1 MPLNKLENFIKNY
14 EGRILYVNSNDLD
27 ATDSITN
34 QGNSL
39 AKPFKTIQRAV
50 LESARFSF
58 IPGENND
65 RNDRTTILVF
75 PGEHLID
82 NRPGWGIRKAG
93 VALAEAISPS
103 GVVRSPSSDVFNL
116 NLQTNFDLTQEDNIL
131 YKFNSVNGGIVLPR
145 GTSIIGLDL
154 RKTKI
159 RPKYVPNPTDENVPR
174 SAMFRVTGNCFF
186 WNFSFFDANST
197 ETVYTDNKV
206 FNVNSGNQAIPT
218 FSHHKL
224 TCFEYCDGVNI
235 PAGYDLTDLDMYYA
249 KLSNAFN
256 EGSGREVP
264 SAQKFPLLPEGFAKE
279 RSEWEI
285 VGAFGTD
292 PVQIT
297 DIYSGDRATPN
308 AVVTVTTST
317 PHNLTVDTP
326 IKIRGVN
333 VFDYNISTVVQSVPT
348 PTTFTYLL
356 QSVRN
361 DLPADP
367 GGAANVVIDT
377 DTVRGAS
384 PYIFNCSLRSV
395 WGLNGMHTDG
405 SKASGFRSMVV
416 AQFTAISLQKD
427 DRAFVKYDPFS
438 KTYLGI
444 PITRSTGSKLSS
456 ESASTNSSTVYH
468 LDADAV
474 YRRGWETAHIKCS
487 NDAIIQVVS
496 VFAIGF
502 NGHFVAESGG
512 DQSITNSNSNFGQF
526 SLLASGFKKEAF
538 TKDNYGYITSIITP
552 KAITASEQTTDWMTI
567 DINLTS
573 NVGISSHVY
582 LFGFKTLDNPP
593 PSVVSGAKIGA
604 RKNEKL
610 YLTLPGVGQTVT
622 SGTILMS
629 DNVISPTSLWI
640 DGFSSSE
647 KEYKIS
653 VYATAPKYDTL
664 YTSAIH
670 RLQTGEKI
678 IFVSDTGELPDN
690 IKQGTVYYA
699 IRGSGFQTT
708 ELRVATS
715 LTNAVNGV
723 GINVSGGANLKVIS
737 RVIDKDSGEIGSP
750 IQYDPNNSNWFIH
763 LDPTNTIYPNVV
775 SLGTAGF
782 DNEPRT
788 EATYV
793 SRIPDSRSLDERLYK
808 VRIVIPK
815 EAPNAKDPSEGF
827 VIQESNK
834 TGALETSEFTLS
846 NIGLNNFD
854 YKRNYRFINICSE
867 SNNVVTVRTEKPH
880 KLNIGDR
887 IFIKNVKS
895 SSNTTGLDNKGYNG
909 DFTVA
914 SVVNHKEFTYST
926 TDVYGIQHNVGVF
939 TAPTGKTRDW
949 PRIERNDLQSN
960 FYIYRVETI
969 SQYIFNAQDGVY
981 HAYVLKADLPVPN
994 HFTDYKYSQNV
1005 VDLYPQQ
1012 DRDNINDNPQS
1023 TYSFAKSSPLGDVVT
1038 NDLKKSLTREA
1049 LDSLIKSFGEG
1060 LIVSSATDPVN
1071 GISNVTFAR
1080 EHGLGGIVGYASLNP
1095 GSGFTNG
1102 TYYNVRLT
1110 NTDNTWNGA
1119 TATVVVSGGTITSL
1133 QITDNGCG
1141 YVSGQTLRVEG
1152 FSPATITLSSAVITS
1167 AVNNVIQFSGIGTAS
1182 DNLLRIQ
1189 SVLSPTQIAVAK
1201 TAGDP
1206 RIETGQYAIQVGPS
1220 AITSSTQ
1227 RSSVTGITTFTFE
1240 FGHGLIIG
1248 NKFKVV
1254 ADSFSASN
1262 NLGDYI
1268 VREVVGVNTFTAITN
1283 RSFDNAVRI
1292 LKYGINSNDVISNSA
1307 NENIGSRG
1315 HHFYDKEYAV
1325 LSENISATD
1334 TSGTATFAISIPN
1347 SGISTTTRFDLG
1359 SYIMIDSEILRISS
1373 STLSGSANNKITAI
1387 RGYFGTTKD
1396 THGVGS
1402 LIRKIKPIPIELRR
1416 PSILRASGHT
1426 FEYLGYGPGNYST
1439 GLPQI
1444 QVKTLSEREDFLAQ
1458 SQEKSGG
1465 SALYTG
1471 MNSDGDFFIGN
1482 TKYSAQS
1489 GEETS
1494 FDIPVAT
1501 VTGQDPTRLSALF
1514 DETIIRER
1522 IVVEGGKSKQIL
1534 SQFDGPVNFSENVIF
1549 NSEQLKINALLV
1561 TSGLVK
1567 FNNLEQSTAINNG
1580 AVVVRGGVGILKN
1593 LNVGQDFRVY
1603 GKTVFEGAVT
1613 FNAGLI
1619 PETVESAYIGVS
1631 TLPWASAWIAG
1642 VGIAT
1647 QGVPGGLE
1655 DQDRTITGLTG
1666 NLILNSS
1673 SGITSITDNLEVGQT
1688 LLIKGDTRLQG
1699 KLQVD
1704 TGIIPD
1710 SNEGAYLGT
1719 ATTSFSEAH
1728 IAEINLG
1735 VGQTSKINTRSGR
1748 LFLDSAAGIVEIND
1762 AVEIQETLKV
1772 SGGTLFTGAAV
1783 FENNIL
1789 PHTETTTSNPTI
1801 GTLTKKFSAAHI
1813 DEIQIGYTDSN
1824 TIDTAS
1830 GQLTLGSAN
1839 NQTTIK
1845 TRLTV
1850 DQTSIFTGIVTVT
1863 DGIVP
1868 STSNGC
1874 GIGLSTRRFSE
1885 AHIDNVRIAYNDS
1898 SEIDTRVGPL
1908 YLDSAEGTVIVDD
1921 HLDVNQTLNVDGRTY
1936 LAGLTTVATGLVP
1949 HQDEGAYLGTA
1960 SLPFSEAWIGEIAI
1974 ATGANTDQN
1983 DRTIKTVSGRLF
1995 LDSFEGTVEIDD
2007 HLDVNQTLNVD
2018 GQVYLSGITSV
2029 RSGIFPHQDFGCAV
2043 GSESRRFSESYIGN
2057 LKLAVGNS
2065 GNNNNTVTTTSGIL
2079 YLDSF
2084 DNMVITDANST
2095 INNNLVVEGTS
2106 HFAGLTTV
2114 ASGLFPFQDT
2124 VGSLGSADKRFGNA
2138 WIGKLKFS
2146 TDDYKDNGV
2155 TTTEGDLYLNSSNGT
2170 VDVED
2175 NLIVR
2180 ETLTV
2185 DSTSKFKGVAT
2196 VDIGISPDTSKGAYV
2211 GTPSLPFSD
2220 AHIGNIQIAYGVNG
2234 ISEDDD
2240 NLISTVS
2247 GNLKLNS
2254 STGKVSIVND
2264 LEINSNFRSV
2274 GFATFVSNVYFAED
2288 ISPTTNERCSLGTA
2302 ERGWSSAYIDEIVID
2317 ENKITTTVTGA
2328 GSGQNLVLGASSEI
2342 VDVENNLLVRERLT
2356 INNTSLLKGIATLE
2370 IGISPDTSKGAYVGT
2385 PSLPFSDA
2393 HIGNVRIAYGSDG
2406 SANDDDNLISTS
2418 SSDLKLDSSA
2428 GKVSIVNDLE
2438 INRNFRS
2445 VGISTFT
2452 NNVHFGQDIS
2462 PTTNELCSLG
2472 TAERNWSA
2480 AYIDEVLID
2489 VNEVTTTLTGSGSG
2503 QNLKLNASSQLVTT
2517 DYDFSV
2523 GRNLTVTGTSAFTNK
2538 LSLGNNI
2545 HPTTTNG
2552 ASLGESDKVF
2562 SVAYIDK
2569 LVLDGSTVT
2578 TTAGNN
2584 LVLSAN
2590 TGAVVFD
2597 VHTQLGIST
2606 FIDNVTL
2613 RGLDKTFIVRNN
2625 SGIEKFKVE
2634 STEGN
2639 TVTQGTL
2646 ECKTT
2651 TTTRN
2656 LTVTGQN
2663 NSTTHATIGSA
2674 SVRTPSTS
2682 TTTGSLVVYGGLG
2695 VESGNVNVSGS
2706 VNVGTN
2712 LGVTGTSSFTG
2723 TATFTGLLRANGGIQ
2738 GTISLANK
2746 ATNVVGS
2753 SNCIPFNTGT
2763 DITTTSSNL
2772 QFVNTA
2778 TPELRVA
2785 GDIIAFY
2792 GSSSD
2797 DRLKENRKKL
2807 NNALDKVLSL
2817 NGFTYT
2823 WNEKA
2828 ISLGFDETQTCVG
2841 VSAQEVQKVL
2851 PEAVIERE
2859 LNGESILL
2867 VKYEKIVPL
2876 LVEAIKELNEKV
2888 ERLQSLLD
2896 K

>member
-50 LESARFSF
+50 IESARFSF

-65 RNDRTTILVF
+65 RNDRTTILVY
-75 PGEHLID
+75 PGDHVID
-82 NRPGWGIRKAG
+82 NRPGWGIRKSG
-93 VALAEAISPS
+93 ISLAEAVSPS
-103 GVVRSPSSDVFNL
+103 GAIVSPASDVFNL
-116 NLQTNFDLTQEDNIL
+116 NLQTNFDITQEDNIL
-131 YKFNSVNGGIVLPR
+131 YKFNSVHGGVILPR

-159 RPKYVPNPTDENVPR
+159 RPKYVPNPTDEDVPN
-174 SAMFRVTGNCFF
+174 SAFFRVTGNCFF
-186 WNFSFFDANST
+186 WNFSFFDADAA
-197 ETVYTDNKV
+197 ELVYTDNKI
-206 FNVNSGNQAIPT
+206 FNTNSGNQAIPT

-235 PAGYDLTDLDMYYA
+235 PPGYDLTDLDIFYA

-264 SAQKFPLLPEGFAKE
+264 SAQKFPLLPEGFSKV

-292 PVQIT
+292 PVLIS
-297 DIYSGDRATPN
+297 DIFSGDRATPS
-308 AVVTVTTST
+308 AIVSVTTTT
-317 PHNLTVDTP
+317 PHGLTVDTP

-348 PTTFTYLL
+348 PTTFTYVL

-367 GGAANVVIDT
+367 GGSANVVIDT
-377 DTVRGAS
+377 DTVKGAS

-395 WGLNGMHTDG
+395 WGLNGMLTDG
-405 SKASGFRSMVV
+405 SRASGFRSMVV

-427 DRAFVKYDPFS
+427 DRAFVKYDSFS

-444 PITRSTGSKLSS
+444 PISRSTGTKLSS
-456 ESASTNSSTVYH
+456 ESASTNSATVYH

-474 YRRGWETAHIKCS
+474 YRQGWETSHIKCS

-526 SLLASGFKKEAF
+526 SLVASGFKKEAF

-573 NVGISSHVY
+573 NIGISSHVY

-604 RKNEKL
+604 RKDEKL

-629 DNVISPTSLWI
+629 DNSVSSTSLYI
-640 DGFSSSE
+640 QGETSFE
-647 KEYKIS
+647 KEYKIGTLAS
-653 VYATAPKYDTL
+653 APNYDTL
-664 YTSAIH
+664 LTTTLH
-670 RLQTGEKI
+670 KLQTGEKI
-678 IFVSDTGELPDN
+678 VFISDSGELPDK
-690 IKQGTVYYA
+690 ISQGTIYYA

-708 ELRVATS
+708 ELKVATS
-715 LTNAVNGV
+715 FTNAINGV
-723 GINVSGGANLKVIS
+723 AINVSGGANLKVIS
-737 RVIDKDSGEIGSP
+737 RVIDKESGELGSP

-763 LDPTNTIYPNVV
+763 LNIDNTIYPNVV
-775 SLGTAGF
+775 SLGTVGF

-788 EATYV
+788 EATFV
-793 SRIPDSRSLDERLYK
+793 TRIPDSRSLDERLYK

-815 EAPNAKDPSEGF
+815 EAPNAKGPSEGF

-834 TGALETSEFTLS
+834 TGTRETSEFTLS

-854 YKRNYRFINICSE
+854 YKRNYRFISNCSE
-867 SNNVVTVRTEKPH
+867 TGKVVTITTEKPH
-880 KLNIGDR
+880 KLQSGDR
-887 IFIKNVKS
+887 VLIKNITS
-895 SSNTTGLDNKGYNG
+895 SENTGGLDNKAFNG
-909 DFTVA
+909 DFIV
-914 SVVNHKEFTYST
+914 SSIINYKQFTYST
-926 TDVYGIQHNVGVF
+926 TDVFGLEHTVGTF
-939 TAPTGKTRDW
+939 IPPTQKTIDW

-960 FYIYRVETI
+960 FYVYRVETI
-969 SQYIFNAQDGVY
+969 SPYIFNAQDGVY

-994 HFTDYKYSQNV
+994 HFTNYKYSQNV

-1012 DRDNINDNPQS
+1012 DRDNVNDNPQS
-1023 TYSFAKSSPLGDVVT
+1023 TYSFAKSSPIGDVVT
-1038 NDLKKSLTREA
+1038 NDLKKSLTRES
-1049 LDSLIKSFGEG
+1049 LDSLLKSFGEG
-1060 LIVSSATDPVN
+1060 LVVSSATNPVA
-1071 GISNVTFAR
+1071 GISNITFTR
-1080 EHGLGGIVGYASLNP
+1080 EHGLNGIVGYSTFS
-1095 GSGFTNG
+1095 SGTAFTNG
-1102 TYYNVRLT
+1102 TYYNVRLL
-1110 NTDNTWNGA
+1110 NTDNTWQGA
-1119 TATVVVSGGTITSL
+1119 TATVVISGGKITSL
-1133 QITDNGCG
+1133 DVTDSGCG
-1141 YVSGQTLRVEG
+1141 YISGQTLRVEG
-1152 FSPATITLSSAVITS
+1152 FSPSTITLSSAVITT

-1182 DNLLRIQ
+1182 DSLLRVE

-1206 RIETGQYAIQVGPS
+1206 KIETGQYAVQVGPS
-1220 AITSSTQ
+1220 VITSTTQ
-1227 RSSVTGITTFTFE
+1227 YSSVTGITTFTFAL
-1240 FGHGLIIG
+1240 GHGLLVG
-1248 NKFKVV
+1248 NKFKVT

-1268 VREVVGVNTFTAITN
+1268 VREVVGVNTFTALTN
-1283 RSFDNAVRI
+1283 TSFSNAVRI
-1292 LKYGINSNDVISNSA
+1292 LKYGINSNDVISNAA

-1315 HHFYDKEYAV
+1315 YHFYDKEYAI
-1325 LSENISATD
+1325 LSETISATEA
-1334 TSGTATFAISIPN
+1334 SGTATFAISVPN

-1359 SYIMIDSEILRISS
+1359 SYIMVDSEIMRISS
-1373 STLSGSANNKITAI
+1373 STLSGSGNNKITAI

-1396 THGVGS
+1396 SHGTGS
-1402 LIRKIKPIPIELRR
+1402 LIKKIRPIPIELRR

-1444 QVKTLSEREDFLAQ
+1444 QVKTLTEREDFLAQ
-1458 SQEKSGG
+1458 SQERLGG

-1489 GEETS
+1489 GEEQS

-1501 VTGQDPTRLSALF
+1501 VTGQDASRLSALF
-1514 DETIIRER
+1514 DEIIIRER

-1549 NSEQLKINALLV
+1549 NSQQIKINALLV

-1567 FNNLEQSTAINNG
+1567 FNNIEQSTAINNG
-1580 AVVVRGGVGILKN
+1580 ALVVRGGVGILKN

-1603 GKTVFEGAVT
+1603 GNTVFEGPVV
-1613 FNAGLI
+1613 FNSGLI
-1619 PETVESAYIGVS
+1619 PETVESAYIGLS
-1631 TLPWASAWIAG
+1631 TLPWASAFIAG

-1647 QGVPGGLE
+1647 EGFPGGTE
-1655 DQDRTITGLTG
+1655 DNDRTITGLTG

-1688 LLIKGDTRLQG
+1688 LLVKGDTRLQG

-1704 TGIIPD
+1704 IGIIPD

-1719 ATTSFSEAH
+1719 ATTSFTEAH

-1748 LFLDSAAGIVEIND
+1748 LFLDSAAGFVEIND
-1762 AVEIQETLKV
+1762 DVEIEKTLKV
-1772 SGGTLFTGAAV
+1772 FGGTTVNGAAI
-1783 FENNIL
+1783 FASNIL
-1789 PHTETTTSNPTI
+1789 PATETTTSNASLGNTS
-1801 GTLTKKFSAAHI
+1801 KKFSAGYI
-1813 DEIQIGYTDSN
+1813 DEIQIGHTNSN

-1830 GQLTLGSAN
+1830 GELTLSSAN
-1839 NQTTIK
+1839 DQTTIK
-1845 TRLTV
+1845 TKLTV
-1850 DQTSIFTGIVTVT
+1850 EKDSILTGIVSFTNGVF
-1863 DGIVP
+1863 P
-1868 STSNGC
+1868 TSNLGC
-1874 GIGLSTRRFSE
+1874 AIGGENKRFTE
-1885 AHIDNVRIAYNDS
+1885 AHIDNVRIGVSAVN
-1898 SEIDTRVGPL
+1898 EIDTRNGRL
-1908 YLDSAEGTVIVDD
+1908 ILDSSDGTVEVDD
-1921 HLDVNQTLNVDGRTY
+1921 NLDVNLTLNVDGRSY

-1974 ATGANTDQN
+1974 ATGADTDQN
-1983 DRTIKTVSGRLF
+1983 DRTIKTVTGKLY
-1995 LDSFEGTVEIDD
+1995 LDSSDGTVEVDD
-2007 HLDVNQTLNVD
+2007 NLDVNLTLNVD
-2018 GQVYLSGITSV
+2018 GDAYLSGITTV
-2029 RSGIFPHQDFGCAV
+2029 KLGLYPHQNLGV
-2043 GSESRRFSESYIGN
+2043 GLGTETRRFSDAYIGN
-2057 LKLAVGNS
+2057 LKLAVGTASLTNDE
-2065 GNNNNTVTTTSGIL
+2065 NTITTRTGTL
-2079 YLDSF
+2079 YLDSS
-2084 DNMVITDANST
+2084 DNLVTIDANS
-2095 INNNLVVEGTS
+2095 IIKSNLKVEGQT
-2106 HFAGLTTV
+2106 HLVGLTTV
-2114 ASGLFPFQDT
+2114 AGGLVPLQNT
-2124 VGSLGSADKRFGNA
+2124 VGFLGTSDLRFGNA

-2146 TDDYKDNGV
+2146 TDDYNDGGI

-2185 DSTSKFKGVAT
+2185 DSTSKFKGIAT

-2211 GTPSLPFSD
+2211 GTPTLPFSD

-2234 ISEDDD
+2234 IADDDD
-2240 NLISTVS
+2240 NLISTAS
-2247 GNLKLNS
+2247 GDLKLNS
-2254 STGKVSIVND
+2254 FTRKVSIVND
-2264 LEINSNFRSV
+2264 LEINRNFRNV
-2274 GFATFVSNVYFAED
+2274 GFATFVSNVYFTED

-2302 ERGWSSAYIDEIVID
+2302 E
-2317 ENKITTTVTGA
+2317 
-2328 GSGQNLVLGASSEI
+2328 
-2342 VDVENNLLVRERLT
+2342 
-2356 INNTSLLKGIATLE
+2356 KG
-2370 IGISPDTSKGAYVGT
+2370 
-2385 PSLPFSDA
+2385 
-2393 HIGNVRIAYGSDG
+2393 
-2406 SANDDDNLISTS
+2406 
-2418 SSDLKLDSSA
+2418 
-2428 GKVSIVNDLE
+2428 
-2438 INRNFRS
+2438 
-2445 VGISTFT
+2445 
-2452 NNVHFGQDIS
+2452 
-2462 PTTNELCSLG
+2462 
-2472 TAERNWSA
+2472 WSA
-2480 AYIDEVLID
+2480 AYIDEIIID
-2489 VNEVTTTLTGSGSG
+2489 VNEIITTVDGSGNG
-2503 QNLKLNASSQLVTT
+2503 QDLDLNASSGLVKT
-2517 DYDFSV
+2517 DYDLSV
-2523 GRNLTVTGTSAFTNK
+2523 GRDLSVTGISSFTGK
-2538 LSLGNNI
+2538 LNLKNGANI
-2545 HPTTTNG
+2545 RPEVTTG

-2562 SVAYIDK
+2562 SAAYIDN
-2569 LVLDGSTVT
+2569 LILDGSTIT
-2578 TTAGNN
+2578 TTVGNN
-2584 LVLSAN
+2584 LTLSAN
-2590 TGAVVFD
+2590 TGGVVLN
-2597 VHTQLGIST
+2597 VPTQLGIST
-2606 FIDNVTL
+2606 FVDNVTL

-2625 SGIEKFKVE
+2625 AGTQKFSIE
-2634 STEGN
+2634 SNEGN
-2639 TVTQGTL
+2639 TVTEGTL

-2651 TTTRN
+2651 TYTRQLQVN
-2656 LTVTGQN
+2656 GQN
-2663 NSTTHATIGSA
+2663 NTTSHVTIGSNTIK
-2674 SVRTPSTS
+2674 TPSTS
-2682 TTTGSLVVYGGLG
+2682 STTGSLVVFGGVG
-2695 VESGNVNVSGS
+2695 VGENINVGGNVNVT
-2706 VNVGTN
+2706 TN
-2712 LGVTGTSSFTG
+2712 LSVTGTSAFTG
-2723 TATFTGLLRANGGIQ
+2723 NATFTGLIRANGGVQ
-2738 GTISLANK
+2738 GTCSLATK
-2746 ATNVVGS
+2746 ATNIVGS
-2753 SNCIPFNTGT
+2753 TGCIPFNTGT
-2763 DITTTSSNL
+2763 DITTTSNNL
-2772 QFVNTA
+2772 QFINSS

-2797 DRLKENRKKL
+2797 DKLKENKTIL

-2817 NGFTYT
+2817 SGFTYT

-2828 ISLGFDETQTCVG
+2828 VSLGFNKSDICVG

-2851 PEAVIERE
+2851 PEAVVERE
-2859 LNGESILL
+2859 LNGENILV

-2876 LVEAIKELNEKV
+2876 LIEAIKELNEKV

>member
-27 ATDSITN
+27 ATDSVTN

-75 PGEHLID
+75 PGDHVID

-93 VALAEAISPS
+93 VSLAEAISPS
-103 GVVRSPSSDVFNL
+103 GVVRTPASDVFDL
-116 NLQTNFDLTQEDNIL
+116 SLESNFDLTQEDNIL
-131 YKFNSVNGGIVLPR
+131 YKFNSINGGVILPR

-159 RPKYVPNPTDENVPR
+159 RPKYIPNPTDPDVPN
-174 SAMFRVTGNCFF
+174 SAIFRVTGNCFF
-186 WNFSFFDANST
+186 WNFTFFDANPA
-197 ETVYTDNKV
+197 ETVYTDHQI
-206 FNVNSGNQAIPT
+206 FDGNSGNQSIPT

-224 TCFEYCDGVNI
+224 TCFEYADGVNI
-235 PAGYDLTDLDMYYA
+235 PPGYDLTDLDIFYA

-256 EGSGREVP
+256 EASGREVP

-308 AVVTVTTST
+308 AIVNVTTST
-317 PHNLTVDTP
+317 PHGLTVDTP

-395 WGLNGMHTDG
+395 YGLNGMHTDG

-456 ESASTNSSTVYH
+456 ESASTNSDTVYH

-474 YRRGWETAHIKCS
+474 YRTGWETSHIKCS

-502 NGHFVAESGG
+502 NSHFVALSGG

-526 SLLASGFKKEAF
+526 SLLADGFKKEAF

-552 KAITASEQTTDWMTI
+552 KAVTASEQTTDWMTL
-567 DINLTS
+567 DIELTS
-573 NVGISSHVY
+573 NIGISSHLY
-582 LFGFKTLDNPP
+582 LFGFKTLDNLP

-604 RKNEKL
+604 RKNEQL
-610 YLTLPGVGQTVT
+610 YLTLPGVAQTVT
-622 SGTILMS
+622 SGTILMT
-629 DNVISPTSLWI
+629 DNTIGPLNPGLVGAGLPSPWI
-640 DGFSSSE
+640 DGSNSYQ
-647 KEYKIS
+647 KEYSIAT
-653 VYATAPKYDTL
+653 YAVAPNYNTL
-664 YTSAIH
+664 YTSTIH
-670 RLQTGEKI
+670 KIQTGEKI
-678 IFVSDTGELPDN
+678 IFISDTGELPDN
-690 IKQGTVYYA
+690 IESGTVYYA

-708 ELRVATS
+708 ELKVATS
-715 LTNAVNGV
+715 LTNAINGV
-723 GINVSGGANLKVIS
+723 SINVSGGANLKVIS
-737 RVIDKDSGEIGSP
+737 RVIDKESGDLGSP
-750 IQYDPNNSNWFIH
+750 IQYDPINSNWFIH
-763 LDPTNTIYPNVV
+763 VDPANTIYPNLVI
-775 SLGTAGF
+775 LGTEGF

-815 EAPNAKDPSEGF
+815 EAPNAKAPSEGF
-827 VIQESNK
+827 VIQETNK
-834 TGALETSEFTLS
+834 TGALETSEFTLT

-854 YKRNYRFINICSE
+854 YKRNYKFIAECSE
-867 SNNVVTVRTEKPH
+867 ANDIVSVRTEKPH
-880 KLNIGDR
+880 KLNVGDR
-887 IFIKNVKS
+887 VFIKNVKS
-895 SSNTTGLDNKGYNG
+895 STNTEGYDNKGYNG
-909 DFTVA
+909 DFIVA
-914 SVVNHKEFTYST
+914 SVVDHKNFTYST
-926 TDVYGIQHNVGVF
+926 TDIFGIEHNVGIF
-939 TAPTGKTRDW
+939 TDPTEKTRDW

-960 FYIYRVETI
+960 LYVYRVETI
-969 SQYIFNAQDGVY
+969 SPYKFNAQDGVY
-981 HAYVLKADLPVPN
+981 HAYVLKADLATQN
-994 HFTDYKYSQNV
+994 HFTNYKYSQNV

-1012 DRDNINDNPQS
+1012 DRDNVDDNPPA
-1023 TYSFAKSSPLGDVVT
+1023 TFSFAKSSPIGDVVT

-1049 LDSLIKSFGEG
+1049 LDTLITTFGEG
-1060 LIVSSATDPVN
+1060 MIVSSATDPVN
-1071 GISNVTFAR
+1071 GISNITFTR
-1080 EHGLGGIVGYASLNP
+1080 EHGLGGIVGYSALSS

-1119 TATVVVSGGTITSL
+1119 SATVIVSDGAITSL
-1133 QITDNGCG
+1133 EITDSGCG
-1141 YVSGQTLRVEG
+1141 YINGQTLRVEG
-1152 FSPATITLSSAVITS
+1152 FSPSTITVSSATITT
-1167 AVNNVIQFSGIGTAS
+1167 AVNNTIQFSGIGTAS

-1201 TAGDP
+1201 TSGDP
-1206 RIETGQYAIQVGPS
+1206 KIQSGQYAIQVGPS
-1220 AITSSTQ
+1220 TITSTTQ
-1227 RSSVTGITTFTFE
+1227 YSSVTGITTFTFDL
-1240 FGHGLIIG
+1240 GHGLIVG

-1268 VREVVGVNTFTAITN
+1268 VSEVVGVNTFTALTN
-1283 RSFDNAVRI
+1283 RSLDNTVRI
-1292 LKYGINSNDVISNSA
+1292 LKYGINSNDVISNAA

-1315 HHFYDKEYAV
+1315 HHFYDKEYAI
-1325 LSENISATD
+1325 LSEDISATES
-1334 TSGTATFAISIPN
+1334 SGTATFAISIPN
-1347 SGISTTTRFDLG
+1347 SGISTTNRFDLG
-1359 SYIMIDSEILRISS
+1359 SYIMIDSEIMRISS

-1396 THGVGS
+1396 NHS
-1402 LIRKIKPIPIELRR
+1402 AKSIIKKIRPIPIELRR

-1444 QVKTLSEREDFLAQ
+1444 QVKTLTDREDYLAQ
-1458 SQEKSGG
+1458 SQERSGG

-1489 GEETS
+1489 GEEES

-1514 DETIIRER
+1514 DEIIIRER

-1549 NSEQLKINALLV
+1549 NSEQIKINALLV

-1580 AVVVRGGVGILKN
+1580 ALVVRGGVGILKN

-1603 GKTVFEGAVT
+1603 GNTVFEGPVT
-1613 FNAGLI
+1613 FNSGLI
-1619 PETVESAYIGVS
+1619 PESIESAYIGIS
-1631 TLPWASAWIAG
+1631 TLPWASAWVAG

-1647 QGVPGGLE
+1647 EGVPGGTE
-1655 DQDRTITGLTG
+1655 DQDRLIRGLTG

-1673 SGITSITDNLEVGQT
+1673 SGITSITDNLEVGET
-1688 LLIKGDTRLQG
+1688 LLVKNDARIVG

-1710 SNEGAYLGT
+1710 SNESAYLGT
-1719 ATTSFSEAH
+1719 ATTSFTEAH

-1735 VGQTSKINTRSGR
+1735 VGGTSKINTRSGR
-1748 LFLDSAAGIVEIND
+1748 LYLDSAEGYVDIND
-1762 AVEIQETLKV
+1762 NLEISGTLKV
-1772 SGGTLFTGAAV
+1772 VGGTVFNAAAV

-1789 PHTETTTSNPTI
+1789 PHTTTTANNSQI
-1801 GTLTKKFSAAHI
+1801 GSLTNKFSAAYI
-1813 DEIQIGYTDSN
+1813 DEIQIGHADSN

-1830 GQLTLGSAN
+1830 GELTLDAAN
-1839 NQTTIK
+1839 GQTTIK
-1845 TRLTV
+1845 SKLTV

-1868 STSNGC
+1868 SITNGC
-1874 GIGLSTRRFSE
+1874 SIGLVTRRFSE
-1885 AHIDNVRIAYNDS
+1885 AHIDNIRIGVSGD
-1898 SEIDTRVGPL
+1898 SEIDTRVNAL
-1908 YLDSAEGTVIVDD
+1908 ILDSASGTVIIDD
-1921 HLDVNQTLNVDGRTY
+1921 HLDVNETLNVDGRTY
-1936 LAGLTTVATGLVP
+1936 LVGLATVATGLVP
-1949 HQDEGAYLGTA
+1949 HQDEGAYLGT
-1960 SLPFSEAWIGEIAI
+1960 SDLPFMEAWIGEIGI
-1974 ATGANTDQN
+1974 ATGTNTDQN
-1983 DRTIKTVSGRLF
+1983 DRTIKTVSGRLY
-1995 LDSFEGTVEIDD
+1995 LDSFEGTVEVDD
-2007 HLDVNQTLNVD
+2007 NLDINNSLNVD
-2018 GQVYLSGITSV
+2018 GNTYLTGITSV
-2029 RSGIFPHQDFGCAV
+2029 ASGIFPHQQL
-2043 GSESRRFSESYIGN
+2043 GSAIGNESRRFSEAWIDQIKIGVDEFYISTRTGN
-2057 LKLAVGNS
+2057 
-2065 GNNNNTVTTTSGIL
+2065 L
-2079 YLDSF
+2079 YLDSYSNF
-2084 DNMVITDANST
+2084 VITDANHIVNS
-2095 INNNLVVEGTS
+2095 NLRVEGQTY
-2106 HFAGLTTV
+2106 FVGVATV
-2114 ASGLFPFQDT
+2114 AGGLLPLQDR
-2124 VGSLGSADKRFGNA
+2124 VGFLGTADKRFGDA
-2138 WIGKLKFS
+2138 WIGKLKLS
-2146 TDDYKDNGV
+2146 TDDYKDNGI
-2155 TTTEGDLYLNSSNGT
+2155 TTTEGDLYLNSSDGN
-2170 VDVED
+2170 VQIED
-2175 NLIVR
+2175 NLIVT

-2185 DSTSKFKGVAT
+2185 NETSEFKKAITIDDNISPNTFKGAR
-2196 VDIGISPDTSKGAYV
+2196 IGTESF
-2211 GTPSLPFSD
+2211 PFSD
-2220 AHIGNIQIAYGVNG
+2220 AHVGNIQIAYGLNG
-2234 ISEDDD
+2234 I
-2240 NLISTVS
+2240 
-2247 GNLKLNS
+2247 
-2254 STGKVSIVND
+2254 
-2264 LEINSNFRSV
+2264 
-2274 GFATFVSNVYFAED
+2274 
-2288 ISPTTNERCSLGTA
+2288 
-2302 ERGWSSAYIDEIVID
+2302 
-2317 ENKITTTVTGA
+2317 
-2328 GSGQNLVLGASSEI
+2328 AS
-2342 VDVENNLLVRERLT
+2342 
-2356 INNTSLLKGIATLE
+2356 
-2370 IGISPDTSKGAYVGT
+2370 
-2385 PSLPFSDA
+2385 
-2393 HIGNVRIAYGSDG
+2393 
-2406 SANDDDNLISTS
+2406 DDDNLISTS
-2418 SSDLKLDSSA
+2418 SGDLKLNSA
-2428 GKVSIVNDLE
+2428 SQKVLIVNDLE
-2438 INRNFRS
+2438 VSRNLRV
-2445 VGISTFT
+2445 VGFSTFV
-2452 NNVHFGQDIS
+2452 NPVSFQNSIS
-2462 PTTNELCSLG
+2462 PASNEGSSLG
-2472 TAERNWSA
+2472 TSEKGWSEAYIDEIYINNNTITTTVTGTGDGQDLELSSSSGLVDVEFDINVGRYFNSVGLSTFNDKLHVGNNIHPLVTKGSSLGESNKVFSA
-2480 AYIDEVLID
+2480 AYIDDLIFD
-2489 VNEVTTTLTGSGSG
+2489 GNTITTVSGK
-2503 QNLKLNASSQLVTT
+2503 NLIIS
-2517 DYDFSV
+2517 
-2523 GRNLTVTGTSAFTNK
+2523 
-2538 LSLGNNI
+2538 
-2545 HPTTTNG
+2545 PNG
-2552 ASLGESDKVF
+2552 G
-2562 SVAYIDK
+2562 I
-2569 LVLDGSTVT
+2569 LDIQVPM
-2578 TTAGNN
+2578 
-2584 LVLSAN
+2584 
-2590 TGAVVFD
+2590 
-2597 VHTQLGIST
+2597 QLGITT
-2606 FIDNVTL
+2606 FTDNVTL
-2613 RGLDKTFIVRNN
+2613 KGLDKTFIVRNN
-2625 SGIEKFKVE
+2625 TGVEKFKIE
-2634 STEGN
+2634 SNEGN

-2646 ECKTT
+2646 ECKTI

-2656 LTVTGQN
+2656 LTVSGQN
-2663 NSTTHATIGSA
+2663 SSTTHAQIGSA
-2674 SVRTPSTS
+2674 SVKTQSTS
-2682 TTTGSLVVYGGLG
+2682 TTSGSLVVYGGIG
-2695 VESGNVNVSGS
+2695 VESGNVNVSGYVS
-2706 VNVGTN
+2706 VGSSF
-2712 LGVTGTSSFTG
+2712 GVTGTSQFTG
-2723 TATFTGLLRANGGIQ
+2723 AATFSGLINANGGVK
-2738 GTISLANK
+2738 GTCSLATK

-2753 SNCIPFNTGT
+2753 TNCIPFNTGT

-2772 QFVNTA
+2772 TFINGVN
-2778 TPELRVA
+2778 PELRVA
-2785 GDIIAFY
+2785 GDIVAFY

-2797 DRLKENRKKL
+2797 DTLKENKTKL
-2807 NNALDKVLSL
+2807 DNALDKVLLLS
-2817 NGFTYT
+2817 GFTYT

-2828 ISLGFDETQTCVG
+2828 VSLGFDSSQTCVG

-2859 LNGESILL
+2859 LNGENILL

-2876 LVEAIKELNEKV
+2876 LIEAIKELNDKV
-2888 ERLQSLLD
+2888 DRLQSLLD

>member
-65 RNDRTTILVF
+65 RNDRTTILVY
-75 PGEHLID
+75 PGDHVID
-82 NRPGWGIRKAG
+82 NRPGWGIRKAS
-93 VALAEAISPS
+93 VSLAEAISPS
-103 GVVRSPSSDVFNL
+103 GVVVSPASEAFKLD
-116 NLQTNFDLTQEDNIL
+116 LQTNFDLTQEDNIL
-131 YKFNSVNGGIVLPR
+131 YKFNSVNGGVVLPR

-159 RPKYVPNPTDENVPR
+159 KPKYVPNPTDEDVP
-174 SAMFRVTGNCFF
+174 SSSIFRVTGNCFF
-186 WNFSFFDANST
+186 WNFSFFDANSA

-206 FNVNSGNQAIPT
+206 FNINSGNQAIPT

-235 PAGYDLTDLDMYYA
+235 PSGYDLTDLDIYYA

-264 SAQKFPLLPEGFAKE
+264 SAQKFPLLPEGFSKV

-292 PVQIT
+292 PVLIS

-308 AVVTVTTST
+308 AIVNVTTTT
-317 PHNLTVDTP
+317 PHGLTVDTP

-348 PTTFTYLL
+348 PTTFTYVL

-367 GGAANVVIDT
+367 GGSANVVIDT
-377 DTVRGAS
+377 DTVKGAS
-384 PYIFNCSLRSV
+384 PYVFNCSLRSV
-395 WGLNGMHTDG
+395 WGMNGMLTDG

-427 DRAFVKYDPFS
+427 DRAFVKYDAFS

-474 YRRGWETAHIKCS
+474 YRQGWETSHIKCS

-526 SLLASGFKKEAF
+526 SLIASGFKKEAF

-552 KAITASEQTTDWMTI
+552 KAVTASEQTTDWMTI

-604 RKNEKL
+604 RKDEKL

-629 DNVISPTSLWI
+629 DNRINPISLWI

-647 KEYKIS
+647 KEYK
-653 VYATAPKYDTL
+653 VATYAVAPKYDTL
-664 YTSAIH
+664 FTSTIH
-670 RLQTGEKI
+670 KLQTGEKI

-690 IKQGTVYYA
+690 IKQGTIYYA
-699 IRGSGFQTT
+699 IRGAGFQTT
-708 ELRVATS
+708 ELKVATS
-715 LTNAVNGV
+715 LTNAINGV
-723 GINVSGGANLKVIS
+723 AINVSGGADLRVTS

-750 IQYDPNNSNWFIH
+750 IQYDSNNSNWFIH
-763 LDPTNTIYPNVV
+763 LDPANSIYPNVV
-775 SLGTAGF
+775 SLGTVGF

-788 EATYV
+788 EATYI

-827 VIQESNK
+827 VIQETNK
-834 TGALETSEFTLS
+834 TGPLETSELTLS

-854 YKRNYRFINICSE
+854 YKRNYRFISNCSE
-867 SNNVVTVRTEKPH
+867 TNDIVTVTTEKPH
-880 KLNIGDR
+880 KLNAGDR
-887 IFIKNVKS
+887 VFIKNIKS

-909 DFTVA
+909 DFTV
-914 SVVNHKEFTYST
+914 STIINHKQFTYST
-926 TDVYGIQHNVGVF
+926 TDIYGMEHNVGVF
-939 TAPTGKTRDW
+939 TAPTTKTSDW
-949 PRIERNDLQSN
+949 PRIERNDLKSN
-960 FYIYRVETI
+960 FYIYRIETI
-969 SQYIFNAQDGVY
+969 SSYIFNAQDGVY

-994 HFTDYKYSQNV
+994 HFTNYTYSQNV

-1012 DRDNINDNPQS
+1012 DRDNVNDNPQS

-1038 NDLKKSLTREA
+1038 NDLKKSLTRESLDA
-1049 LDSLIKSFGEG
+1049 LIANFGEG
-1060 LIVSSATDPVN
+1060 IIVSSATDPVS
-1071 GISNVTFAR
+1071 GISNITFSR
-1080 EHGLGGIVGYASLNP
+1080 EHGLGGIVGYSTFS
-1095 GSGFTNG
+1095 SGTAFTNG
-1102 TYYNVRLT
+1102 TYYNVRLL
-1110 NTDNTWNGA
+1110 NTDNTWQGA
-1119 TATVVVSGGTITSL
+1119 TATVVISGGVITSL
-1133 QITDNGCG
+1133 QISDNGCG

-1152 FSPATITLSSAVITS
+1152 FSPSTITLSSAVITT

-1189 SVLSPTQIAVAK
+1189 SVLSSTQIAVAK

-1206 RIETGQYAIQVGPS
+1206 KIETGQYAIQVGPS
-1220 AITSSTQ
+1220 TVTSSTQ
-1227 RSSVTGITTFTFE
+1227 YSSVTGITTFNFAL
-1240 FGHGLIIG
+1240 GHGLIVG

-1268 VREVVGVNTFTAITN
+1268 VKEVVGVTSFTAVTN
-1283 RSFDNAVRI
+1283 KSFDNSVRI
-1292 LKYGINSNDVISNSA
+1292 LKYGINTNDIISNAA

-1315 HHFYDKEYAV
+1315 HHFYDKEYAI
-1325 LSENISATD
+1325 LGENISATD
-1334 TSGTATFAISIPN
+1334 SSGTATFTISIPN

-1359 SYIMIDSEILRISS
+1359 SYIMIDSEIMRISS
-1373 STLSGSANNKITAI
+1373 SSLSGSGNNKITAI

-1396 THGVGS
+1396 THGTGS
-1402 LIRKIKPIPIELRR
+1402 LIKKIKPIPIELRR

-1458 SQEKSGG
+1458 SQERVGG

-1489 GEETS
+1489 GEEKS

-1501 VTGQDPTRLSALF
+1501 VTGQDASRLSALF

-1549 NSEQLKINALLV
+1549 NSEQIKINALLI

-1567 FNNLEQSTAINNG
+1567 FNNIEQSTAINNG
-1580 AVVVRGGVGILKN
+1580 AVVIRGGVGILKN
-1593 LNVGQDFRVY
+1593 LNVGQNF
-1603 GKTVFEGAVT
+1603 TVTGTTTFNGPVT
-1613 FNAGLI
+1613 FNSGLI
-1619 PETVESAYIGVS
+1619 PETVESAYIGLS
-1631 TLPWASAWIAG
+1631 TLPWASAWIGG

-1647 QGVPGGLE
+1647 QGVPGGTE

-1673 SGITSITDNLEVGQT
+1673 SGITSITDNLEIGQT
-1688 LLIKGDTRLQG
+1688 LLVKGDTRLQG
-1699 KLQVD
+1699 KLQID

-1710 SNEGAYLGT
+1710 SNESAYLGT
-1719 ATTSFSEAH
+1719 ATTSFTEAH

-1748 LFLDSAAGIVEIND
+1748 LFLDSAAGYVEIND
-1762 AVEIQETLKV
+1762 DVEIERTLKV
-1772 SGGTLFTGAAV
+1772 FGGTTVNGAAI
-1783 FENNIL
+1783 FQSNII
-1789 PHTETTTSNPTI
+1789 PHSETTTSNPTI
-1801 GTLTKKFSAAHI
+1801 GSLTKKFSAAYI
-1813 DEIQIGYTDSN
+1813 DEIQIGHANSN
-1824 TIDTAS
+1824 TIDTATGELS
-1830 GQLTLGSAN
+1830 LSSAN
-1839 NQTTIK
+1839 DQTTIK
-1845 TRLTV
+1845 TKLTV
-1850 DQTSIFTGIVTVT
+1850 DKDSILTGIVSFT
-1863 DGIVP
+1863 
-1868 STSNGC
+1868 NGALPTTNLGC
-1874 GIGLSTRRFSE
+1874 AIGNENKRFTE
-1885 AHIDNVRIAYNDS
+1885 AHIDDVRIGVSAAN
-1898 SEIDTRVGPL
+1898 EIDTRNGRL
-1908 YLDSAEGTVIVDD
+1908 ILDSSDGTVEVDD
-1921 HLDVNQTLNVDGRTY
+1921 NLDVNLTLNVDGRSY

-1960 SLPFSEAWIGEIAI
+1960 SLPFSEAWIGEIGI
-1974 ATGANTDQN
+1974 ATGTDTDQN
-1983 DRTIKTVSGRLF
+1983 DRTIKTVTGRLY
-1995 LDSFEGTVEIDD
+1995 LDSFAGTVEVDD
-2007 HLDVNQTLNVD
+2007 HLDVNQSLNVD
-2018 GQVYLSGITSV
+2018 GDAYLSGITTV
-2029 RSGIFPHQDFGCAV
+2029 KTGFYPHQNLGC
-2043 GSESRRFSESYIGN
+2043 GLGTETRRFNEAYIGN
-2057 LKLAVGNS
+2057 LKIAVGSETNDD
-2065 GNNNNTVTTTSGIL
+2065 NTVTTRTGAL
-2079 YLDSF
+2079 YLDSSN
-2084 DNMVITDANST
+2084 DIVTTEANAT
-2095 INNNLVVEGTS
+2095 IKKNLIVDGTS
-2106 HFAGLTTV
+2106 YLSGITTV
-2114 ASGLFPFQDT
+2114 ASGLFPLQNG
-2124 VGSLGSADKRFGNA
+2124 VGALGSSDLRFGNA
-2138 WIGKLKFS
+2138 WIGKLKLS
-2146 TDDYKDNGV
+2146 TDDYNDGGV
-2155 TTTEGDLYLNSSNGT
+2155 TTTEGDLYLNSADGT
-2170 VDVED
+2170 TYIED
-2175 NLIVR
+2175 DLNVA
-2180 ETLTV
+2180 EGLTV
-2185 DSTSKFKGVAT
+2185 EKTSKFKGVAT
-2196 VDIGISPDTSKGAYV
+2196 ADIGISPDTSKGAYV
-2211 GTPSLPFSD
+2211 GTPILPFSD

-2234 ISEDDD
+2234 ISNDDD
-2240 NLISTVS
+2240 NLISTAS
-2247 GNLKLNS
+2247 GDLKLDS
-2254 STGKVSIVND
+2254 ATSKVVVSND
-2264 LEINSNFRSV
+2264 FEITRNFRSV
-2274 GFATFVSNVYFAED
+2274 GFATFVNNVYFEQD
-2288 ISPTTNERCSLGTA
+2288 ISPKLNEGASLGTA
-2302 ERGWSSAYIDEIVID
+2302 EKGWSAAYIDEIVID
-2317 ENKITTTVTGA
+2317 VNEILTTVD
-2328 GSGQNLVLGASSEI
+2328 GSGNGQ
-2342 VDVENNLLVRERLT
+2342 
-2356 INNTSLLKGIATLE
+2356 
-2370 IGISPDTSKGAYVGT
+2370 
-2385 PSLPFSDA
+2385 
-2393 HIGNVRIAYGSDG
+2393 
-2406 SANDDDNLISTS
+2406 
-2418 SSDLKLDSSA
+2418 
-2428 GKVSIVNDLE
+2428 DLE
-2438 INRNFRS
+2438 
-2445 VGISTFT
+2445 
-2452 NNVHFGQDIS
+2452 
-2462 PTTNELCSLG
+2462 
-2472 TAERNWSA
+2472 
-2480 AYIDEVLID
+2480 
-2489 VNEVTTTLTGSGSG
+2489 
-2503 QNLKLNASSQLVTT
+2503 LNASSGLVKT
-2517 DYDFSV
+2517 DYDLSV
-2523 GRNLTVTGTSAFTNK
+2523 GRDLSVTGISSFTGK
-2538 LSLGNNI
+2538 LNLKNGANI
-2545 HPTTTNG
+2545 RPEITNG

-2562 SVAYIDK
+2562 SAAYIDK
-2569 LVLDGSTVT
+2569 LVFDNSTVT
-2578 TTAGNN
+2578 TTPGNN
-2584 LVLSAN
+2584 LTLTSNGGVVVLDAQI
-2590 TGAVVFD
+2590 
-2597 VHTQLGIST
+2597 QLGITSFT
-2606 FIDNVTL
+2606 DNVTL
-2613 RGLDKTFIVRNN
+2613 KGLSKTFKVLSNV
-2625 SGIEKFKVE
+2625 GVEKFSVE
-2634 STEGN
+2634 TNEGN
-2639 TVTQGTL
+2639 VVTQGTL
-2646 ECKTT
+2646 ESKTT
-2651 TTTRN
+2651 TYTRN
-2656 LTVTGQN
+2656 LSVTGQN
-2663 NSTTHATIGSA
+2663 NSTTHATIGSV
-2674 SVRTPSTS
+2674 SVKTPSTS
-2682 TTTGSLVVYGGLG
+2682 TTTGSLVVHGGVG
-2695 VESGNVNVSGS
+2695 VESGDVYMGQNVSVGAALT
-2706 VNVGTN
+2706 VGTT
-2712 LGVTGTSSFTG
+2712 LFVTGNS
-2723 TATFTGLLRANGGIQ
+2723 TFTGLIRANGGIQ
-2738 GTISLANK
+2738 GTCSLANK
-2746 ATNVVGS
+2746 STNFVGS
-2753 SNCIPFNTGT
+2753 TNCIPFNTGT
-2763 DITTTSSNL
+2763 DITSTSSNL
-2772 QFVNTA
+2772 QFINGA

-2797 DRLKENRKKL
+2797 DKLKENKATL

-2817 NGFTYT
+2817 SGFTYT

-2828 ISLGFDETQTCVG
+2828 ISLGFDGSQTCVG

-2851 PEAVIERE
+2851 PEAVVERE
-2859 LNGESILL
+2859 LNGENILV

-2876 LVEAIKELNEKV
+2876 LIEAIKELNEKV

>member
-93 VALAEAISPS
+93 VALAEAVSPS
-103 GVVRSPSSDVFNL
+103 GVVRTPASDVFNL
-116 NLQTNFDLTQEDNIL
+116 NLQTNFDLTQEDNVL
-131 YKFNSVNGGIVLPR
+131 YKFNSVNGGVVLPR

-174 SAMFRVTGNCFF
+174 SAFFRVTGNCFF

-197 ETVYTDNKV
+197 ELVYTDNKV
-206 FNVNSGNQAIPT
+206 FDINSGNQAIPT

-235 PAGYDLTDLDMYYA
+235 PSGYNITDLDMYYA

-297 DIYSGDRATPN
+297 DIFSGDRATPN
-308 AVVTVTTST
+308 AIVNVTTST
-317 PHNLTVDTP
+317 PHGLTVDTP

-333 VFDYNISTVVQSVPT
+333 VFDYNVSTVVQSVPT

-377 DTVRGAS
+377 DTVKGAS

-456 ESASTNSSTVYH
+456 ESASTNSATVYH

-474 YRRGWETAHIKCS
+474 YRRGWETSHIKCS

-526 SLLASGFKKEAF
+526 SLIATGFKKEAF

-552 KAITASEQTTDWMTI
+552 KAVTASEQTTDWMTI

-629 DNVISPTSLWI
+629 DNVIGPLNPGLVAPGFPTPWI
-640 DGFSSSE
+640 DGFNSSE
-647 KEYKIS
+647 KEYKVAI
-653 VYATAPKYDTL
+653 YATAPKYDTL
-664 YTSAIH
+664 YTSTIH

-678 IFVSDTGELPDN
+678 IFISDTGDLPDN

-708 ELRVATS
+708 ELKVATS
-715 LTNAVNGV
+715 LTNAINGV
-723 GINVSGGANLKVIS
+723 AINVSGGANLKVVS

-782 DNEPRT
+782 DNELRT

-793 SRIPDSRSLDERLYK
+793 SRIPDNRSLDERLYK

-846 NIGLNNFD
+846 TIGLNNFD
-854 YKRNYRFINICSE
+854 YKRNYRFISVCSE
-867 SNNVVTVRTEKPH
+867 TNKVVTIRTERPH
-880 KLNIGDR
+880 KLNVGDR
-887 IFIKNVKS
+887 IVVKNIKS
-895 SSNTTGLDNKGYNG
+895 SSNTLGSDNKGYNG
-909 DFTVA
+909 DFIV
-914 SVVNHKEFTYST
+914 SSILNYKEFTYST
-926 TDVYGIQHNVGVF
+926 TDIFGIEHNVGVF
-939 TAPTGKTRDW
+939 TAPTQKTRDW

-969 SQYIFNAQDGVY
+969 TPYIFNAQDGVY

-994 HFTDYKYSQNV
+994 HFTDYRYSQNV

-1012 DRDNINDNPQS
+1012 DRDNVDDNPQS

-1049 LDSLIKSFGEG
+1049 LDSLITSFGEG
-1060 LIVSSATDPVN
+1060 LIVSSATDPVA
-1071 GISNVTFAR
+1071 GISNITFTR
-1080 EHGLGGIVGYASLNP
+1080 EHGLGGIVGYNSLSS

-1102 TYYNVRLT
+1102 TYYNVRLI

-1119 TATVVVSGGTITSL
+1119 MATVVVSGTTITSL
-1133 QITDNGCG
+1133 EITDNGSG

-1152 FSPATITLSSAVITS
+1152 FSPSTITLSSAVITS
-1167 AVNNVIQFSGIGTAS
+1167 AVNDVIQFSGIGTAS

-1189 SVLSPTQIAVAK
+1189 SVLSSTQIAVAK

-1206 RIETGQYAIQVGPS
+1206 RIEAGQYAIQVGPS
-1220 AITSSTQ
+1220 TITSSTQ
-1227 RSSVTGITTFTFE
+1227 YSSVTGITTFTFAL
-1240 FGHGLIIG
+1240 GHGLIVG

-1268 VREVVGVNTFTAITN
+1268 VREVVGVNTFTAVTN
-1283 RSFDNAVRI
+1283 RSFNNSVRI
-1292 LKYGINSNDVISNSA
+1292 LKYGINSNDIISNAA

-1315 HHFYDKEYAV
+1315 YHFYDKEYAI
-1325 LSENISATD
+1325 LNENISATD
-1334 TSGTATFAISIPN
+1334 TSGTATFAISIPD
-1347 SGISTTTRFDLG
+1347 SGISTTTRFNLG

-1373 STLSGSANNKITAI
+1373 STLSGSGNNKITAI

-1396 THGVGS
+1396 NHGTGS
-1402 LIRKIKPIPIELRR
+1402 LIKKIKPIPIELRR

-1444 QVKTLSEREDFLAQ
+1444 QVKTLTEREDFLAQ

-1549 NSEQLKINALLV
+1549 NSQQLKINALLI

-1567 FNNLEQSTAINNG
+1567 FNSLEQSTAINNG
-1580 AVVVRGGVGILKN
+1580 AVVIRGGVGILKN
-1593 LNVGQDFRVY
+1593 LNVGQDFKVF
-1603 GKTVFEGAVT
+1603 GKTVFEGPVT

-1619 PETVESAYIGVS
+1619 PETIESAYIGVS

-1647 QGVPGGLE
+1647 QGVPGGTE
-1655 DQDRTITGLTG
+1655 DQDRTITALTG

-1704 TGIIPD
+1704 NGIIPD
-1710 SNEGAYLGT
+1710 SNEDAYLGT

-1748 LFLDSAAGIVEIND
+1748 LFLDSAAGFVEIND
-1762 AVEIQETLKV
+1762 AVEISETLKV
-1772 SGGTLFTGAAV
+1772 SGGTVFNAAAV
-1783 FENNIL
+1783 FESNIL
-1789 PHTETTTSNPTI
+1789 PHTETTTSNS
-1801 GTLTKKFSAAHI
+1801 TLGSTSRKFSAAYI
-1813 DEIQIGYTDSN
+1813 DEIQIGHSDSN
-1824 TIDTAS
+1824 TINTAS
-1830 GQLTLGSAN
+1830 GELSLNSAN
-1839 NQTTIK
+1839 DQTTIK
-1845 TRLTV
+1845 TKLTV
-1850 DQTSIFTGIVTVT
+1850 DKSSTFTGIVTVT
-1863 DGIVP
+1863 NGIVP
-1868 STSNGC
+1868 SVSNIC

-1885 AHIDNVRIAYNDS
+1885 AHIDDIRISVNIPN
-1898 SEIDTRVGPL
+1898 EIDTRIGVL

-1921 HLDVNQTLNVDGRTY
+1921 NLDVNETLNVDGRTY

-1960 SLPFSEAWIGEIAI
+1960 SLPFSEAWIGEIGI

-1995 LDSFEGTVEIDD
+1995 LDSFEGTVEVDD

-2018 GQVYLSGITSV
+2018 GNVYLSGVTTV
-2029 RSGIFPHQDFGCAV
+2029 RSGIFPHQDLGCAV
-2043 GSESRRFSESYIGN
+2043 GSEARRFTESYIGN
-2057 LKLAVGNS
+2057 LKLAVGSS
-2065 GNNNNTVTTTSGIL
+2065 GNADNTVTTTTGIL

-2084 DNMVITDANST
+2084 DNMVIIDANST

-2106 HFAGLTTV
+2106 YLAGLTTV
-2114 ASGLFPFQDT
+2114 AGGLFPFQDT
-2124 VGSLGSADKRFGNA
+2124 VGSIGSVDKRFGNA

-2155 TTTEGDLYLNSSNGT
+2155 TTTEGDLYLSSSNGT

-2185 DSTSKFKGVAT
+2185 DSTSKFKNVAT
-2196 VDIGISPDTSKGAYV
+2196 VDIGISPDTSKHAYV

-2220 AHIGNIQIAYGVNG
+2220 AHVGNIQIAYGADGVAN
-2234 ISEDDD
+2234 DDD
-2240 NLISTVS
+2240 NLISTAS
-2247 GNLKLNS
+2247 GDLKLNS
-2254 STGKVSIVND
+2254 FTGKVSILND

-2274 GFATFVSNVYFAED
+2274 GFATFVSNVYFTES
-2288 ISPTTNERCSLGTA
+2288 ISPVTNEGSSLGTA

-2317 ENKITTTVTGA
+2317 TNRISTTVD
-2328 GSGQNLVLGASSEI
+2328 GSGNGQDLELNASSE
-2342 VDVENNLLVRERLT
+2342 LVKTDYDFNVGRHFR
-2356 INNTSLLKGIATLE
+2356 AT
-2370 IGISPDTSKGAYVGT
+2370 
-2385 PSLPFSDA
+2385 
-2393 HIGNVRIAYGSDG
+2393 
-2406 SANDDDNLISTS
+2406 
-2418 SSDLKLDSSA
+2418 
-2428 GKVSIVNDLE
+2428 
-2438 INRNFRS
+2438 
-2445 VGISTFT
+2445 GISTFSNKLHLG
-2452 NNVHFGQDIS
+2452 NNIRPV
-2462 PTTNELCSLG
+2462 TTAGVSLG
-2472 TAERNWSA
+2472 ESNVVFSA
-2480 AYIDEVLID
+2480 AYID
-2489 VNEVTTTLTGSGSG
+2489 N
-2503 QNLKLNASSQLVTT
+2503 
-2517 DYDFSV
+2517 
-2523 GRNLTVTGTSAFTNK
+2523 
-2538 LSLGNNI
+2538 
-2545 HPTTTNG
+2545 
-2552 ASLGESDKVF
+2552 
-2562 SVAYIDK
+2562 
-2569 LVLDGSTVT
+2569 LVLDGSTVST
-2578 TTAGNN
+2578 SAGNN
-2584 LVLSAN
+2584 LTLSAN
-2590 TGAVVFD
+2590 AGAVVFGT
-2597 VHTQLGIST
+2597 HAQLGIST

-2625 SGIEKFKVE
+2625 AGIEKFKIE

-2674 SVRTPSTS
+2674 SVRTQSTS
-2682 TTTGSLVVYGGLG
+2682 TTSGSLVVYGGLG
-2695 VESGNVNVSGS
+2695 VESGDVYLGQNVS
-2706 VNVGTN
+2706 VGAALTVRTT
-2712 LGVTGTSSFTG
+2712 LFVTGN
-2723 TATFTGLLRANGGIQ
+2723 ATFTGLIRANGGIQ

-2753 SNCIPFNTGT
+2753 TNCIPFNTGT
-2763 DITTTSSNL
+2763 DTTTTSSNL
-2772 QFVNTA
+2772 QFVNSA

-2797 DRLKENRKKL
+2797 DRLKENRTKL
-2807 NNALDKVLSL
+2807 DNALDKILSL

-2851 PEAVIERE
+2851 PEAVVERE

>member
-50 LESARFSF
+50 IESARFSF

-75 PGEHLID
+75 PGDHIID

-103 GVVRSPSSDVFNL
+103 GVVRTPASDVFNL
-116 NLQTNFDLTQEDNIL
+116 SLQSNFDLTQEDNIL
-131 YKFNSVNGGIVLPR
+131 YKFNSVNGGVILPR

-159 RPKYVPNPTDENVPR
+159 RPKYVPNPTDENVPS
-174 SAMFRVTGNCFF
+174 SAIFRVTGNCFF
-186 WNFSFFDANST
+186 WNFSFFDANSV
-197 ETVYTDNKV
+197 ETVYTDDKV
-206 FNVNSGNQAIPT
+206 FNINSGNQAIPT

-235 PAGYDLTDLDMYYA
+235 PSGYDLTDLDIFYA

-264 SAQKFPLLPEGFAKE
+264 SAQKFPLLPEGFSKV

-292 PVQIT
+292 PVLIS

-308 AVVTVTTST
+308 AIVNVTTTT
-317 PHNLTVDTP
+317 PHGLTVDTP

-377 DTVRGAS
+377 DTVKGAS

-405 SKASGFRSMVV
+405 AKASGFRSMVV

-427 DRAFVKYDPFS
+427 DRAFVKYDSFS

-456 ESASTNSSTVYH
+456 ESASTNSATVYH

-474 YRRGWETAHIKCS
+474 YRQGWETSHIKCS

-502 NGHFVAESGG
+502 NSHFVAFSGG

-526 SLLASGFKKEAF
+526 SLLADGFKKEAF
-538 TKDNYGYITSIITP
+538 TKDNFGYITSIITP
-552 KAITASEQTTDWMTI
+552 KAVVASEQTTDWMTI

-573 NVGISSHVY
+573 NVGISSHLY
-582 LFGFKTLDNPP
+582 LFGFRTLDNIP

-610 YLTLPGVGQTVT
+610 YLTLPGVEQTVT

-629 DNVISPTSLWI
+629 DNVIGAGSSWI
-640 DGFSSSE
+640 DGFNSYQ
-647 KEYKIS
+647 KEYSIS
-653 VYATAPKYDTL
+653 TYAVAPKYDTL
-664 YTSAIH
+664 YTSTIH
-670 RLQTGEKI
+670 KLQTGEKI
-678 IFVSDTGELPDN
+678 VFVSDTGELPDN
-690 IKQGTVYYA
+690 IQQGVIYYA
-699 IRGSGFQTT
+699 IRGAGFQTA
-708 ELRVATS
+708 ELKVATS
-715 LTNAVNGV
+715 LTNAINGV
-723 GINVSGGANLKVIS
+723 AINVSGGANLKVIS
-737 RVIDKDSGEIGSP
+737 RVIDKDSGDLGSP

-815 EAPNAKDPSEGF
+815 EAPNAKAPSEGF
-827 VIQESNK
+827 VIQETNK
-834 TGALETSEFTLS
+834 TGAVETSEFTLPS
-846 NIGLNNFD
+846 IGLNNFD
-854 YKRNYRFINICSE
+854 YKRNYRFISVCSE
-867 SNNVVTVRTEKPH
+867 SSKIVSVRTEKPH
-880 KLNIGDR
+880 KLNVGDR
-887 IFIKNVKS
+887 VFIKNVKS
-895 SSNTTGLDNKGYNG
+895 STNTTGLDNKGYNG
-909 DFTVA
+909 DFKVA
-914 SVVNHKEFTYST
+914 SVVDHKNFTYST
-926 TDVYGIQHNVGVF
+926 TDIFGIEHNVGIF
-939 TAPTGKTRDW
+939 TAPTEKTRDW

-960 FYIYRVETI
+960 LYVYRVETI
-969 SQYIFNAQDGVY
+969 SPYIFNAQDGVY
-981 HAYVLKADLPVPN
+981 HAYVLKADLQVPN
-994 HFTDYKYSQNV
+994 HFTSYKYSQSV

-1012 DRDNINDNPQS
+1012 DRDNVDDNPQS
-1023 TYSFAKSSPLGDVVT
+1023 TFSFAKSSPLGDIVT

-1049 LDSLIKSFGEG
+1049 LDALITSFGEG
-1060 LIVSSATDPVN
+1060 MIVSSATTPVS
-1071 GISNVTFAR
+1071 GISNITFTR
-1080 EHGLGGIVGYASLNP
+1080 EHGLGGIVGYSALSSASGL
-1095 GSGFTNG
+1095 TNG
-1102 TYYNVRLT
+1102 TYYNVRLV

-1119 TATVVVSGGTITSL
+1119 TATVVISGGTITSL
-1133 QITDNGCG
+1133 QITDSGCG
-1141 YVSGQTLRVEG
+1141 YISGQTLRVEG
-1152 FSPATITLSSAVITS
+1152 FSPSTITLSSAVITTP
-1167 AVNNVIQFSGIGTAS
+1167 VNNVIQFSGIGTAS
-1182 DNLLRIQ
+1182 DSLLRIQ

-1206 RIETGQYAIQVGPS
+1206 TIVPGQYAVQVGPS
-1220 AITSSTQ
+1220 TITSSTQ
-1227 RSSVTGITTFTFE
+1227 YSSVTGITTFTFGL
-1240 FGHGLIIG
+1240 GHGLVVG

-1268 VREVVGVNTFTAITN
+1268 VREVVGVNTFTALTN
-1283 RSFDNAVRI
+1283 RSFDNAVRV
-1292 LKYGINSNDVISNSA
+1292 LKYGINSNDVISNAA

-1315 HHFYDKEYAV
+1315 HHFYDKEYAI
-1325 LSENISATD
+1325 LGENISATD
-1334 TSGTATFAISIPN
+1334 SSGTATFAISIPN
-1347 SGISTTTRFDLG
+1347 AGISTTTRFDLG
-1359 SYIMIDSEILRISS
+1359 SYIMINSEIMRISS
-1373 STLSGSANNKITAI
+1373 SSLSGSANNKITAI

-1396 THGVGS
+1396 NHSTGAIIKK
-1402 LIRKIKPIPIELRR
+1402 IRPIPIELRR

-1444 QVKTLSEREDFLAQ
+1444 QVKTLTEREDFLAQ
-1458 SQEKSGG
+1458 SQERSGG

-1489 GEETS
+1489 GEEQS

-1514 DETIIRER
+1514 DEIIIRER

-1549 NSEQLKINALLV
+1549 NSEQIKINALLV

-1580 AVVVRGGVGILKN
+1580 ALVVRGGVGILKN

-1603 GKTVFEGAVT
+1603 GNTVFEGPVT
-1613 FNAGLI
+1613 FNSGLI
-1619 PETVESAYIGVS
+1619 PETVESAYIGQPDK
-1631 TLPWASAWIAG
+1631 PWASAWIAG

-1647 QGVPGGLE
+1647 EGVPGGTE
-1655 DQDRTITGLTG
+1655 DQDRTIRGLTG

-1673 SGITSITDNLEVGQT
+1673 SGITSITDNLQVGET
-1688 LLIKGDTRLQG
+1688 LLVRGNTQLQGRLQI
-1699 KLQVD
+1699 D

-1710 SNEGAYLGT
+1710 SNEEAYLGT
-1719 ATTSFSEAH
+1719 ATTSFTEAH

-1735 VGQTSKINTRSGR
+1735 VGQTSKINTRTGR
-1748 LFLDSAAGIVEIND
+1748 LFLDSAAGFVDINDSVEISGS
-1762 AVEIQETLKV
+1762 LKV
-1772 SGGTLFTGAAV
+1772 FEGTTFSGASV

-1789 PHTETTTSNPTI
+1789 PHTETTTSNSTI
-1801 GTLTKKFSAAHI
+1801 GNTTRKFSAAYI
-1813 DEIQIGYTDSN
+1813 DEIQIGHTGSN
-1824 TIDTAS
+1824 IIDTAS
-1830 GQLTLGSAN
+1830 GELTLNAAN
-1839 NQTTIK
+1839 DQTTIK
-1845 TRLTV
+1845 SKLTV
-1850 DQTSIFTGIVTVT
+1850 DKSSIFTGIVTVT
-1863 DGIVP
+1863 NGIVP
-1868 STSNGC
+1868 SATDAC
-1874 GIGLSTRRFSE
+1874 GIGFADKRFSE
-1885 AHIDNVRIAYNDS
+1885 AHIDNIRLGFSGTN
-1898 SEIDTRVGPL
+1898 EIDTRSGNLV
-1908 YLDSAEGTVIVDD
+1908 LDSTEGTVQVDD
-1921 HLDVNQTLNVDGRTY
+1921 HLDVNQTLNVDGNVY
-1936 LAGLTTVATGLVP
+1936 LSGITTVATGLVP
-1949 HQDEGAYLGTA
+1949 HQDEGAYLGTQL
-1960 SLPFSEAWIGEIAI
+1960 LPFSEAWVGEIGI
-1974 ATGANTDQN
+1974 ATGTDTDQN
-1983 DRTIKTVSGRLF
+1983 DRTIKTVSGRLY

-2007 HLDVNQTLNVD
+2007 NLSVNNNLNVGAD
-2018 GQVYLSGITSV
+2018 AILAGITSV
-2029 RSGIFPHQDFGCAV
+2029 SKGIFPTTQLGCGIGTEAK
-2043 GSESRRFSESYIGN
+2043 RFSEAWIGN
-2057 LKLAVGNS
+2057 IKIGGAGVGVGLGQTIS
-2065 GNNNNTVTTTSGIL
+2065 TRTGTL
-2079 YLDSF
+2079 FLDSF
-2084 DNMVITDANST
+2084 DDLVT
-2095 INNNLVVEGTS
+2095 IQAHTIIKSSLVVEGQSYFT
-2106 HFAGLTTV
+2106 GLTTV
-2114 ASGLFPFQDT
+2114 AGDLVPAQNT
-2124 VGSLGSADKRFGNA
+2124 VGSLGNSDLKFGQA
-2138 WIGKLKFS
+2138 WIGGLKLS
-2146 TDDYKDNGV
+2146 TDDYNNNGITV
-2155 TTTEGDLYLNSSNGT
+2155 GSGDLSLRGQRADTNVNIESIL
-2170 VDVED
+2170 VAK
-2175 NLIVR
+2175 

-2185 DSTSKFKGVAT
+2185 EKTSEFNDVSTFNV
-2196 VDIGISPDTSKGAYV
+2196 GISPDEAIGAYI
-2211 GTPSLPFSD
+2211 GTPTLPFAD
-2220 AHIGNIQIAYGVNG
+2220 AHIGNIQ
-2234 ISEDDD
+2234 
-2240 NLISTVS
+2240 
-2247 GNLKLNS
+2247 
-2254 STGKVSIVND
+2254 
-2264 LEINSNFRSV
+2264 
-2274 GFATFVSNVYFAED
+2274 
-2288 ISPTTNERCSLGTA
+2288 
-2302 ERGWSSAYIDEIVID
+2302 
-2317 ENKITTTVTGA
+2317 
-2328 GSGQNLVLGASSEI
+2328 
-2342 VDVENNLLVRERLT
+2342 
-2356 INNTSLLKGIATLE
+2356 
-2370 IGISPDTSKGAYVGT
+2370 
-2385 PSLPFSDA
+2385 
-2393 HIGNVRIAYGSDG
+2393 IAYGSDG
-2406 SANDDDNLISTS
+2406 SANDDDNLISTVLAN
-2418 SSDLKLDSSA
+2418 LKLDGFNGQVA
-2428 GKVSIVNDLE
+2428 TVNDL
-2438 INRNFRS
+2438 NVGRNFRV
-2445 VGISTFT
+2445 VGISTFV
-2452 NNVHFGQDIS
+2452 NNTTFSETVFFTKDLR
-2462 PTTNELCSLG
+2462 PVTNEGASLG
-2472 TAERNWSA
+2472 TDEFGFSA
-2480 AYIDEVLID
+2480 AYIDEVVID
-2489 VNEVTTTLTGSGSG
+2489 VNRIYTVLDAGSEQPLVLSGSPSDTDTG
-2503 QNLKLNASSQLVTT
+2503 GGLVRVSADLT
-2517 DYDFSV
+2517 V
-2523 GRNLTVTGTSAFTNK
+2523 GRHFRSAGISTFASTLNLGGNIRPVTNAGV
-2538 LSLGNNI
+2538 
-2545 HPTTTNG
+2545 
-2552 ASLGESDKVF
+2552 SLGESDVVF
-2562 SVAYIDK
+2562 SAAYIDNITI
-2569 LVLDGSTVT
+2569 DGSTIT
-2578 TTAGNN
+2578 TKAGNN
-2584 LVLSAN
+2584 LTLSAN
-2590 TGAVVFD
+2590 GGAVVLD
-2597 VHTQLGIST
+2597 APMQLGITT

-2625 SGIEKFKVE
+2625 TGIEKFKIE

-2663 NSTTHATIGSA
+2663 SSTTHVTIGSG
-2674 SVRTPSTS
+2674 SIKTPSTS
-2682 TTTGSLVVYGGLG
+2682 TTSGSLVVYGGVG
-2695 VESGNVNVSGS
+2695 IEAGNLNASANASFGGS
-2706 VNVGTN
+2706 
-2712 LGVTGTSSFTG
+2712 LSVTGTSAFTG
-2723 TATFTGLLRANGGIQ
+2723 NATFTGLIRANGGVQ
-2738 GTISLANK
+2738 GTCSLATK
-2746 ATNVVGS
+2746 ATNFVGAT
-2753 SNCIPFNTGT
+2753 NRIPFNSGT
-2763 DITTTSSNL
+2763 DTTTTSANL
-2772 QFVNTA
+2772 TFVNGA

-2797 DRLKENRKKL
+2797 DRLKENKEKL

-2817 NGFTYT
+2817 SGFTYT

-2828 ISLGFDETQTCVG
+2828 VSLGYDNSQICVG

-2859 LNGESILL
+2859 LNGENVLL

-2876 LVEAIKELNEKV
+2876 LIEAIKELNDKV